1 MIFINKTGYISY
13 IYFLCIFAAT
23 WLLPGDVFAYEI
35 QKGEAIYE
43 LNGYY
48 KNLFIISDTHGIY
61 EDLGFADKKIF
72 VDDYNRLRLKN
83 QLRITD
89 HFTAVCHYEAFVSN
103 GDTNYAQYKAEQMVR
118 KLEQAFGTLP
128 LDESTETLNS
138 FLSTE
143 DSPRFFDMEAKMP
156 LAGQQRMAH
165 GIDRLFLRANSSYI
179 EFEVGRM
186 ALSWGT
192 GRVWNPTDMWSPFS
206 PTQIDK
212 EEKPGVDLAHVTFN
226 IPKVGSLEGVFAP
239 LDTEH
244 HNQMR
249 MDDSSAGGRLLFN
262 IGEYDISVM
271 GGYFATDTVAGFD
284 FSGYIKDAG
293 FRGEATY
300 TVVNR
305 EDHERDYIRAVL
317 SVDYGFAAAWN
328 PYLLFE
334 VYFNGMGESD
344 PDDYLDRLYEK
355 SVQRQLQ
362 MGRAFNLGRD
372 YLSLMTTVQPHALV
386 AMALQTLMNIDDQ
399 SFFVHFDIRYSAL
412 DFVDIIAGTNLFF
425 GKENS
430 EFGGLEIEGWDVSYR
445 SPDMYYLYLKAYF

>member
-1 MIFINKTGYISY
+1 MTFINKSAFTCSI
-13 IYFLCIFAAT
+13 FLLCSFFVS
-23 WLLPGDVFAYEI
+23 WLLPADAPAYEYE
-35 QKGEAIYE
+35 KGPVVYE

-48 KNLFIISDTHGIY
+48 KNLFTVSDTHGLY
-61 EDLGFADKKIF
+61 EDLGLADKKIF
-72 VDDYNRLRLKN
+72 IDDYNRFRLKN
-83 QLRITD
+83 NLRITD
-89 HFTAVCHYEAFVSN
+89 YFMAACHYEAFVSN
-103 GDTNYAQYKAEQMVR
+103 GDTNYAQYRAEQMVR
-118 KLEQAFGTLP
+118 KLEQTLGTSVLN
-128 LDESTETLNS
+128 EATETLNS
-138 FLSTE
+138 FFAAE
-143 DSPRFFDMEAKMP
+143 DSPRFLDMEAEMP

-165 GIDRLFLRANSSYI
+165 GIDRLFLRASSSYV
-179 EFEVGRM
+179 EFEVGRI

-192 GRVWNPTDMWSPFS
+192 GRIWNPTDMWSPFS

-212 EEKPGVDLAHVTFN
+212 EEKRGVDLAHLTFQ

-249 MDDSSAGGRLLFN
+249 MDDSAAGGRLRFN

-271 GGYFATDTVAGFD
+271 SGYFATDTVAGFD

-305 EDHERDYIRAVL
+305 KDHERDYIRAVL

-334 VYFNGMGESD
+334 YYFNGMGEPD
-344 PDDYLDRLYEK
+344 PDDYLDRYADT
-355 SVQRQLQ
+355 SVQRQVS
-362 MGRAFNLGRD
+362 MGRSFSLGQD
-372 YLSLMTTVQPHALV
+372 YMSLMTTLQPHPLV
-386 AMALQTLMNIDDQ
+386 TMALQPLMNIDDQ
-399 SFFVHFDIRYSAL
+399 SFFIHFNVRYSVL
-412 DFVDIIAGTNLFF
+412 DFVDIMAGTNLFF
-425 GKENS
+425 GKDNS
-430 EFGGLEIEGWDVSYR
+430 EFGGIEIEELDISFR